1 MVGGTG
7 VGEWGVEGY
16 TKELGKVKS
25 KSRGEEEGQLYIS
38 TVRHKNPRTTETTQH
53 QHSTKSI
60 DK

>member
-1 MVGGTG
+1 MVGGAG

-38 TVRHKNPRTTETTQH
+38 TVDIR
-53 QHSTKSI
+53 I
-60 DK
+60 